1 TEILHLFI
9 KMENSDSSDKR
20 NDQSAAQRRRQ
31 LIRLNRKE
39 AFYRFVNN
47 LSGEDYRL
55 MRDNNL
61 LGTPVKVLRRS
72 CSEDYSKSKR
82 GRPRH
87 RAQMKID
94 LETLQMT
101 CPMTGNTTGSGQRR
115 NLSWSAVG
123 HTNPHSGDLRFS
135 LETRVNRNNGRQTP
149 ENGNEPSATDLS
161 AENMD
166 SSSQRPM
173 ENSASETS
181 SARPPRSERSSA
193 EALTEVPSTR
203 GRSRARNTNQNT
215 GEDPEPELK
224 EVANEIPRR
233 SHRSVSSHT
242 FVHPLVNEIEGSSR
256 TSRHGTL
263 RQQITGP
270 ELLGRDL
277 LGLLGQEILPLKGQV
292 LQTWVPMVERQ
303 DLVKDLQPQTFK
315 SEEFCRENTTRE
327 IAFIRTLTFF
337 EPADERTYVNTNRF
351 STLTLFDTGSR
362 ETAPVPFQTPS
373 RQRTTGFGEFPRSG
387 RGRSGGNSSAAG
399 SSSNLGF
406 SSNRES
412 SQRSS
417 GVYETLLYLLMTTT
431 KLEDSPKNRL
441 LT

>member
-1 TEILHLFI
+1 MTNLQH
-9 KMENSDSSDKR
+9 
-20 NDQSAAQRRRQ
+20 SAEGNCSIESERSF
-31 LIRLNRKE
+31 LSICK
-39 AFYRFVNN
+39 Y

-61 LGTPVKVLRRS
+61 LGTPGQSTEEELLRRLQQIKEGPPPPQS
-72 CSEDYSKSKR
+72 SDENRPGDSSDDVSNGDSIIDYPNSVR
-82 GRPRH
+82 
-87 RAQMKID
+87 Q
-94 LETLQMT
+94 
-101 CPMTGNTTGSGQRR
+101 TGNTTRSGQRR
-115 NLSWSAVG
+115 NQSWSAVD

-135 LETRVNRNNGRQTP
+135 LETRCRKHGQQP
-149 ENGNEPSATDLS
+149 K
-161 AENMD
+161 
-166 SSSQRPM
+166 PM

-203 GRSRARNTNQNT
+203 GRSRARSHK
-215 GEDPEPELK
+215 PEHGRRPRARAERSRSLLHT
-224 EVANEIPRR
+224 ANEIPRR

-256 TSRHGTL
+256 TPRHGTL

-270 ELLGRDL
+270 ELLGR
-277 LGLLGQEILPLKGQV
+277 GLLAASGSEILPLKGQV

-327 IAFIRTLTFF
+327 IAPKHHGPYDSGRGGFIRTLTFF
-337 EPADERTYVNTNRF
+337 EPADERTYVI
-351 STLTLFDTGSR
+351 L
-362 ETAPVPFQTPS
+362 
-373 RQRTTGFGEFPRSG
+373 TGFPLLHSSILDQGKLHLFLFKPHQG
-387 RGRSGGNSSAAG
+387 RERQV
-399 SSSNLGF
+399 LLQPGF

-417 GVYETLLYLLMTTT
+417 GCMKTYFTLLMTTT